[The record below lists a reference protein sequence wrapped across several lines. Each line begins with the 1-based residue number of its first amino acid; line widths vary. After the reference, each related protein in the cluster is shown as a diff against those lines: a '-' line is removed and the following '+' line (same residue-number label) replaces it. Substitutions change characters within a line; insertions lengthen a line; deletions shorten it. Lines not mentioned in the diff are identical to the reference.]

1 MTVSAGKEAEML
13 ADRVGSFSF
22 PAWQLKFA
30 VKYFMA
36 AAISAVSEAQEGDR
50 NNLNDWQQ
58 ADVRLRKAAEALAG
72 QIDELLDS
80 LP

>member
-1 MTVSAGKEAEML
+1 ML

-22 PAWQLKFA
+22 PSWQLKFA
-30 VKYFMA
+30 VKYFMGA
-36 AAISAVSEAQEGDR
+36 SISAVYETQAGDR

-58 ADVRLRKAAEALAG
+58 ADVRLRKAVEALAG
-72 QIDELLDS
+72 QVDELLDS